1 MTMKPISSLF
11 HLPEMVFGFFIF
23 HTTCYVEG
31 KREENSAYTA
41 NAKMPSFTK
50 KRQAAAGKRGKWR
63 ENHGHVIT
71 FAVRVSPKLDA
82 KSRHNAITFVN
93 AMLTHVKFATHITV
107 ST

>member
-1 MTMKPISSLF
+1 MKPIFFSPLTYWK
-11 HLPEMVFGFFIF
+11 MVLGTFFPQ
-23 HTTCYVEG
+23 TTSYVEE
-31 KREENSAYTA
+31 KQDENFTYTA